1 MKILIATDSYIHNLA
16 GVTGSILA
24 LSSGLRSLGHDVRIL
39 SLSSGNQSYR
49 DGNDYFIRS
58 FPAFVYPD
66 LRVSFAQNDS
76 LLKEIETWKPDLV
89 HAQTEGS
96 ARRFAIRIMKR
107 CHVPLVMTCHTDY
120 GYFIFGKTRSF
131 PPFRKLMEIVGYCLY
146 RHAER
151 ITVPSVKAAGFP
163 LLHMLRRR
171 VTVIPNGMELGKYRN
186 RFSDLE
192 RRGFRLSL
200 GIDDRTGV
208 LVSVSRLSKE
218 KNIQELISFFPE
230 LQKKGRNV
238 KLLIVGDGPDR
249 EYLEKMTDGLELRQ
263 SVIFT
268 GRIPPE
274 EVWRY
279 YASGDVFIS
288 ASTFEVHSMS
298 YLEAMANGLPLLC
311 RDDASLDGVL
321 EHGRNGFI
329 YHNLQE
335 FVDSAY
341 RLLNEDDLRNRM
353 ARCSLEKA
361 EDFSEEAFA
370 DSMSQIYMEAVREN
384 ARNRISGV

>member
-120 GYFIFGKTRSF
+120 GYYVFGKTRSF

-146 RHAER
+146 RHAEKNNG
-151 ITVPSVKAAGFP
+151 T
-163 LLHMLRRR
+163 LR
-171 VTVIPNGMELGKYRN
+171 E
-186 RFSDLE
+186 S
-192 RRGFRLSL
+192 S
-200 GIDDRTGV
+200 GV
-208 LVSVSRLSKE
+208 
-218 KNIQELISFFPE
+218 
-230 LQKKGRNV
+230 
-238 KLLIVGDGPDR
+238 
-249 EYLEKMTDGLELRQ
+249 
-263 SVIFT
+263 
-268 GRIPPE
+268 
-274 EVWRY
+274 
-279 YASGDVFIS
+279 S
-288 ASTFEVHSMS
+288 ASAHAAAARHGHS
-298 YLEAMANGLPLLC
+298 E
-311 RDDASLDGVL
+311 
-321 EHGRNGFI
+321 RNGTGKVPEPFFRPGAARVS
-329 YHNLQE
+329 
-335 FVDSAY
+335 FVIGD
-341 RLLNEDDLRNRM
+341 R
-353 ARCSLEKA
+353 
-361 EDFSEEAFA
+361 
-370 DSMSQIYMEAVREN
+370 
-384 ARNRISGV
+384 